1 MWQMAQLS
9 AVLIPIDFLFGVL
22 IGLVL
27 SASWASLREDH
38 CRSLLRVA
46 PDAVCAGV
54 RVLNGLYTSDD
65 GYLQY
70 LLSGPGAVPW
80 RRLGPDLLVPYEKR
94 AGR

>member
-9 AVLIPIDFLFGVL
+9 VVLIPIDFLFGIFL
-22 IGLVL
+22 GLVL

-70 LLSGPGAVPW
+70 LLSGPYAAPL
-80 RRLGPDLLVPYEKR
+80 RRLGPDLPGPYGRK

>member
-1 MWQMAQLS
+1 MWEMAQLS
-9 AVLIPIDFLFGVL
+9 AVLIPIDFLFGIL

-27 SASWASLREDH
+27 SASWASLREDDR
-38 CRSLLRVA
+38 RSLLRVA

-70 LLSGPGAVPW
+70 LLSGPGTASW
-80 RRLGPDLLVPYEKR
+80 RRLGPDLPGAYGKR
-94 AGR
+94 TGR

>member
-9 AVLIPIDFLFGVL
+9 VVLIPIDFLFGIL
-22 IGLVL
+22 LGLVL

-38 CRSLLRVA
+38 CRSLLSVA

-70 LLSGPGAVPW
+70 LLSRDGLAASAPSLRSAP
-80 RRLGPDLLVPYEKR
+80 
-94 AGR
+94 

>member
-9 AVLIPIDFLFGVL
+9 AVLIPIDFLFGIL

-27 SASWASLREDH
+27 SASWASLREDY

-65 GYLQY
+65 GYLQH
-70 LLSGPGAVPW
+70 LLSGPGTAPW
-80 RRLGPDLLVPYEKR
+80 RRLGPDLPGSYER
-94 AGR
+94 TADR

>member
-9 AVLIPIDFLFGVL
+9 AVLIPIDFLFGIL

-27 SASWASLREDH
+27 SASWASVREDRN
-38 CRSLLRVA
+38 RSLFTVA
-46 PDAVCAGV
+46 PDAICAGV

-70 LLSGPGAVPW
+70 LLSGPETAHWG
-80 RRLGPDLLVPYEKR
+80 RLGPDLPGSYGRR